1 MTSSFGREPTL
12 LLKWDVN
19 TEFVLLTFRCVLG
32 WFSNGSTVCAVF
44 LRPHGHAQ
52 RFVCRQTHSTI
63 MKTTEHKTAPPT
75 AANRVDFLTL
85 SFFDGDSVVVV
96 VIVGL
101 RNDEPEN
108 LPPKN

>member
-1 MTSSFGREPTL
+1 M
-12 LLKWDVN
+12 
-19 TEFVLLTFRCVLG
+19 
-32 WFSNGSTVCAVF
+32 F
-44 LRPHGHAQ
+44 LRPHGQAQ
-52 RFVCRQTHSTI
+52 RFVCRQTHNTM

-96 VIVGL
+96 SVGL

-108 LPPKN
+108 LHTKI